1 MDVWEALYTTR
12 AMRRVR
18 ADPIPL
24 AVQERILDAAVRAPS
39 GGNTQ
44 DWRFLLVDDPAVK
57 ARLAPLYADSIRQ
70 L

>member
-18 ADPIPL
+18 TDPIPL

-44 DWRFLLVDDPAVK
+44 DWRGRTRLIRPAC
-57 ARLAPLYADSIRQ
+57 RS
-70 L
+70 